1 MAEND
6 IIAVID
12 IGSSAIRLLVAQ
24 RDALDWKL
32 LENAELPLALGK
44 DVFQRGYIERNTIS
58 RTVEILKKF
67 QELMSP
73 YGADRIAAIGTSA
86 LREAENREMFID
98 RVYLQTGIKVQ
109 ILDGLEVNQLTWLAV
124 RKPLQEAVKDLK
136 HHDSLIIEVGAGN
149 TDIMLLKKGHV
160 ATAQALPLGTLRF
173 LQHLEKR
180 IGRDGGNLN
189 NYFHRHTSRII
200 KAMSYELEL
209 EQVTKLI
216 AIGGDARL
224 VAARLGTPLTDK
236 ITVISRNK
244 FRNFM
249 SEIEALSLED
259 ITAKLNLP
267 WSEAELLYPS
277 LIIFNTFLE
286 STKTREL
293 LVPLATIRH
302 GLLISYAADT
312 DSLRELFRPQ
322 VLAGAKRLAEHYRTD
337 MEHCQFVREQAVVLF
352 DFLAEELGLKNQH
365 KLFLEAA
372 ALLHDV
378 GSFIGGTGHHKHSQY
393 IVQNSEIFG
402 LSISDREIVGNIVRY
417 HRRATPQRSH
427 QSFMK
432 LARTDRLIVQKL
444 AAILRVADALDRSHT
459 QSISISEMK
468 ITRNKLI
475 LVTPQSGNLPI
486 ETISLTE
493 KGDLFEDLFGLK
505 PVLQWSEE

>member
-58 RTVEILKKF
+58 RTVEILKNF

-216 AIGGDARL
+216 AIGGYARL

-236 ITVISRNK
+236 VTVISRNK

-249 SEIEALSLED
+249 SVQ
-259 ITAKLNLP
+259 
-267 WSEAELLYPS
+267 EL
-277 LIIFNTFLE
+277 
-286 STKTREL
+286 
-293 LVPLATIRH
+293 H
-302 GLLISYAADT
+302 
-312 DSLRELFRPQ
+312 
-322 VLAGAKRLAEHYRTD
+322 
-337 MEHCQFVREQAVVLF
+337 
-352 DFLAEELGLKNQH
+352 
-365 KLFLEAA
+365 
-372 ALLHDV
+372 
-378 GSFIGGTGHHKHSQY
+378 
-393 IVQNSEIFG
+393 
-402 LSISDREIVGNIVRY
+402 VGN
-417 HRRATPQRSH
+417 
-427 QSFMK
+427 
-432 LARTDRLIVQKL
+432 
-444 AAILRVADALDRSHT
+444 
-459 QSISISEMK
+459 
-468 ITRNKLI
+468 
-475 LVTPQSGNLPI
+475 
-486 ETISLTE
+486 
-493 KGDLFEDLFGLK
+493 
-505 PVLQWSEE
+505 